1 MREIREPPKQNRKG
15 NEDKVRH
22 SGNDTQ
28 NAKHSSNHRERI
40 AIRLK
45 LLGHLT

>member
-1 MREIREPPKQNRKG
+1 MRKIREPPKQNRKG

-22 SGNDTQ
+22 AGNDTQ
-28 NAKHSSNHRERI
+28 YTKHAGNHRERI

-45 LLGHLT
+45 LLGYLT